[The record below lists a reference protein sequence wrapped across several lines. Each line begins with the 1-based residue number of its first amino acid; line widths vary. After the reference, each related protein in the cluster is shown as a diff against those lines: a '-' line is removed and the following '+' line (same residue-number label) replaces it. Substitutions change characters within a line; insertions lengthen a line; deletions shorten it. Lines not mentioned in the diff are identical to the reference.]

1 MVQQTADPA
10 ASAAAEVV
18 SMKLLLETG
27 VHFGHKT
34 RQWHPAMKQFIFT
47 QRNGIHIID
56 LQQTLGLLSK
66 AFNYVRE
73 LSAGGGQVLFVG
85 TKKQAQEAIEAEAAR
100 CGMFFVNQRWLGGTL
115 TNFGTIKER
124 IRHMTELER
133 QRDRGDFAYLPKKEA
148 GKLEEEI
155 GKLNRYLG
163 GIKAMTRLP
172 DALFIV
178 DPGKEA
184 IAVAEAR
191 RLNIP
196 IVAIND
202 TDCDPNLI
210 NYAVPGNDD
219 AIRSVRLIT
228 GKIADAIIE
237 GKAMRESQALEMEKA
252 EPEPEPEELKKMGLD
267 LTDEDLAG
275 MVEDDPDDDERPTGR
290 TSGR

>member
-1 MVQQTADPA
+1 MVQQVADPQ
-10 ASAAAEVV
+10 ASAANEVV

-66 AFNYVRE
+66 AYMYIRDV
-73 LSAGGGQVLFVG
+73 SAAGGNILFVG
-85 TKKQAQEAIEAEAAR
+85 TKKQAQEAIEIESAR
-100 CGMFFVNQRWLGGTL
+100 CGMYFINQRWLGGTL

-124 IRHMTELER
+124 VRHLIDLEK
-133 QRDRGDFAYLPKKEA
+133 QKEKGDFTYLPKKEA

-155 GKLNRYLG
+155 ERLNRYLG
-163 GIKAMTRLP
+163 GIKTMARLP
-172 DALFIV
+172 DLLFIV

-191 RLNIP
+191 RLDIP

-202 TDCDPNLI
+202 TDCDPSLI
-210 NYAVPGNDD
+210 SYPIPGNDD

-228 GKIADAIIE
+228 GKMADAIIE
-237 GKAMRESQALEMEKA
+237 GRSMRDAHALEMDKAA
-252 EPEPEPEELKKMGLD
+252 EPEPEPATYMGGLSDEEVAR
-267 LTDEDLAG
+267 LAG
-275 MVEDDPDDDERPTGR
+275 VEFDADDDAKGR
-290 TSGR
+290 